1 MITFSR
7 TLLVGVESLKD
18 CTLRFH
24 GILEDRIYAMEIEMD
39 VKMPE
44 AVIVRIQGWMKRYTT
59 PVCPKAV
66 DVLQKAVGVSFRDE
80 GWVSRLKR
88 EIGQKGC
95 QHFAELLV
103 ECGRCL
109 DSARMAQALEETLK
123 THSTSS
129 PFEIAQSWVND
140 HPEVK
145 GSCIARS

>member
-1 MITFSR
+1 
-7 TLLVGVESLKD
+7 
-18 CTLRFH
+18 
-24 GILEDRIYAMEIEMD
+24 MD
-39 VKMPE
+39 VNMPE

-66 DVLQKAVGVSFRDE
+66 DVLQKAVGVSPRYK
-80 GWVSRLKR
+80 GWVPRLKR

-123 THSTSS
+123 AHPPSS

-145 GSCIARS
+145 SFCIARP

>member
-7 TLLVGVESLKD
+7 TLLVGVESLNE
-18 CTLRFH
+18 TALRFH
-24 GILEDRIYAMEIEMD
+24 GTLEDNIYAMEIEMD
-39 VKMPE
+39 VNMPE
-44 AVIVRIQGWMKRYTT
+44 AVIVRIQGRMKRYTT
-59 PVCPKAV
+59 PVCPKAI
-66 DVLQKAVGVSFRDE
+66 DVLQKAVGVSLRDE
-80 GWVSRLKR
+80 GWIPKLKR

-123 THSTSS
+123 TQPASS

-145 GSCIARS
+145 NSCIARP

>member
-1 MITFSR
+1 
-7 TLLVGVESLKD
+7 
-18 CTLRFH
+18 
-24 GILEDRIYAMEIEMD
+24 MEIEMD
-39 VKMPE
+39 VNMPE

-66 DVLQKAVGVSFRDE
+66 DVLQSAVGVSLRNE
-80 GWVSRLKR
+80 GWISKLKR

-109 DSARMAQALEETLK
+109 DSARMAQAFEETLK
-123 THSTSS
+123 TQPTSS
-129 PFEIAQSWVND
+129 PFEIAQAWVND

-145 GSCIARS
+145 GSCIARPRGENEHAD

>member
-1 MITFSR
+1 M
-7 TLLVGVESLKD
+7 
-18 CTLRFH
+18 
-24 GILEDRIYAMEIEMD
+24 DRDGCHQHAGGRD
-39 VKMPE
+39 
-44 AVIVRIQGWMKRYTT
+44 RDSGWMNDTQHLSVQRRSS
-59 PVCPKAV
+59 
-66 DVLQKAVGVSFRDE
+66 VLQKAVGVSLRDE

-145 GSCIARS
+145 GSCIARP